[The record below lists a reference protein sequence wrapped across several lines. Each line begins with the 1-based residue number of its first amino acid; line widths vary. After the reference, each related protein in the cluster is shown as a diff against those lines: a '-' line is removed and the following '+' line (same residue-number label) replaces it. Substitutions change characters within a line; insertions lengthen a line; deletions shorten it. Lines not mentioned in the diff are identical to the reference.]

1 MVVVAS
7 IRTKQN
13 SRLIVSMTICLRSSD
28 ASLQALSVKGCVA
41 DIEMQKKKNLANLGR
56 EYETLQR
63 CELGEILSAELT

>member
-13 SRLIVSMTICLRSSD
+13 SRLIVSMTICLRSS